1 MPNIFVTGGA
11 GFLGRAI
18 LRDARDRHPDWRFTI
33 YSRDEGKQAPVRAE
47 FPQHNFIL
55 GDVRDLDHLTVSMTG
70 HDMVIHAAA
79 FKYVPQAETQVGQAV
94 AVNINGSQNVA
105 TAAMRAR
112 VERVVGISSDK
123 ACRAINVYGLTKR
136 VMERLFQEADT
147 LTDTAF
153 YCVRYGNV
161 IGSTG
166 SVIPMFIR
174 QAREG
179 RITLTNPNMTRFWL
193 SIDRAV
199 ALIVLAME
207 DYTYAGH
214 AGRGSILV
222 PRLGATDMET
232 VSKACALAAGVPQ
245 PKFKTIGHRHGEKVD
260 EDLLAP
266 EEVPYS
272 EWDAGARINYLY
284 SPAHG
289 ETDEVARPPGLY
301 TSATPAH
308 WIGVDEM
315 ATMIREGMET

>member
-18 LRDARDRHPDWRFTI
+18 LREAPNRPRDWRFTI
-33 YSRDEGKQAPVRAE
+33 YSRDEAKQAPVRAE
-47 FPQHNFIL
+47 FPEHNYIL
-55 GDVRDLDHLTVSMTG
+55 GDVRDLDHLTTAIMG
-70 HDMVIHAAA
+70 HDIVIHAAA
-79 FKYVPQAETQVGQAV
+79 FKYVPQAETQVGQAT
-94 AVNINGSQNVA
+94 AVNVTGSMNVA
-105 TAAMRAR
+105 TAAIRAR
-112 VERVVGISSDK
+112 VERVVGISTDK

-147 LTDTAF
+147 ITDTAF

-166 SVIPMFIR
+166 SVIPLFIR
-174 QAREG
+174 QAKEG
-179 RITLTNPNMTRFWL
+179 RITLTDRGMTRFWL
-193 SIDRAV
+193 SVDKAV
-199 ALIVLAME
+199 DLVFTALE
-207 DYTYAGH
+207 DYTHAGH

-222 PRLGATDMET
+222 PRLAATDME
-232 VSKACALAAGVPQ
+232 VVAQACAQVAGIPQ
-245 PKFKTIGHRHGEKVD
+245 PKYETIGHRHGEKVH

-272 EWDAGARINYLY
+272 EWNPDARINYLY

-289 ETDEVARPPGLY
+289 PTDPDRQPPGLY
-301 TSATPAH
+301 TSATPDH

-315 ATMIREGMET
+315 AEMIRAGGAL